1 MRLESKGYI
10 FSTDEVIYKKV
21 DEILDFKIGDVRN
34 IESLLPVMRNVDI
47 IINAAALKQVPTC
60 EYFPYEAVLTN
71 IMGAQNIVSIIAN
84 YEISVETVVCISTDK
99 ACKPINVMGM
109 TKALQERIFIEG
121 NLKCPKTRFVGV
133 RYGNVLA
140 SRGSVIPYFIN
151 QISNNKPIT
160 ITDKRMTRFFLSLD
174 DAVDVIFFA
183 IEKAKRGQIIIPKP
197 PSAYIEDVAR
207 VLIGRRKIKKEYI
220 GIRPGEKIHE
230 IMISEEECYRTIDLG
245 KFYAIETVFPESRPA
260 KNNQSSINKEF
271 TSADNLMTLNQ
282 IKTLLQNNNLTI

>member
-99 ACKPINVMGM
+99 VANYLMRNP
-109 TKALQERIFIEG
+109 Q
-121 NLKCPKTRFVGV
+121 
-133 RYGNVLA
+133 
-140 SRGSVIPYFIN
+140 
-151 QISNNKPIT
+151 
-160 ITDKRMTRFFLSLD
+160 
-174 DAVDVIFFA
+174 
-183 IEKAKRGQIIIPKP
+183 KRGFEYLPWWWGIIMFFIRSLP
-197 PSAYIEDVAR
+197 
-207 VLIGRRKIKKEYI
+207 RK
-220 GIRPGEKIHE
+220 
-230 IMISEEECYRTIDLG
+230 
-245 KFYAIETVFPESRPA
+245 YAS
-260 KNNQSSINKEF
+260 K
-271 TSADNLMTLNQ
+271 L
-282 IKTLLQNNNLTI
+282 